1 MVDHE
6 HIPEVVGWGM
16 TCCMLYCTLE
26 GSASCEDE
34 NVLLQN
40 GDYVNCTA
48 HAVTDAV
55 ILETLTWHTLISYD
69 PMHSPCPFC

>member
-6 HIPEVVGWGM
+6 HMPEVGGWGM
-16 TCCMLYCTLE
+16 TCCMLYITE

-40 GDYVNCTA
+40 GDYLNCTA

-55 ILETLTWHTLISYD
+55 MAETLHGTGTVFDQL
-69 PMHSPCPFC
+69 

>member
-1 MVDHE
+1 
-6 HIPEVVGWGM
+6 M
-16 TCCMLYCTLE
+16 TCCMLYITE

-40 GDYVNCTA
+40 GDYLNCTA

-55 ILETLTWHTLISYD
+55 MAETLHGTGTVFDQL
-69 PMHSPCPFC
+69 